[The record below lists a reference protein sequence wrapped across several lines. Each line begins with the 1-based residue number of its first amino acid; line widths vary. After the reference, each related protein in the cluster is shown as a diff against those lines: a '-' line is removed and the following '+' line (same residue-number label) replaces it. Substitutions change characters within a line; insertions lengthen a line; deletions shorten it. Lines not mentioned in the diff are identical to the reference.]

1 MRAITTAALVGAALM
16 ALASTATAQA
26 PASAPG
32 SAGSYPNQMVKIVV
46 PFSAGSVTD
55 GLARIIA
62 DKLTGL
68 WKQQVIVENRPGL
81 PGTTAVAKSQPDG
94 YTLMLTSN
102 GHTIAGVINKN
113 IQFDPV
119 KDFSGVSKVA
129 SVPMVAAVPPD
140 LPVKSLKDFI
150 ALAKEKP
157 GKLNFSSAGLASTTF
172 LSAELLKQAAG
183 IDIMHV
189 PYKGTPEATTA
200 VVRGDV
206 QMYFTPVPMAQ
217 ELSAAGKVV
226 PIAINSNQRSAQ
238 LPNIPT
244 VKESVPSYDY
254 DSWFAI
260 LAPANTPRPILDKI
274 SKDLATVLKLPDVV
288 EKLQARGAAPSP
300 TTPEALDA
308 QLKKETDF
316 YAKVLHDAGVGAN

>member
-1 MRAITTAALVGAALM
+1 MALIAAALM
-16 ALASTATAQA
+16 TLASTAMAQA
-26 PASAPG
+26 PAGEQAN
-32 SAGSYPNQMVKIVV
+32 AYPQQLVKIVV

-62 DKLTGL
+62 DKLSTL

-81 PGTTAVAKSQPDG
+81 PGTTGVAKAQPDG

-119 KDFSGVSKVA
+119 KDFAGVSKVA
-129 SVPMVAAVPPD
+129 SVPMVAVVPPD
-140 LPVKSLKDFI
+140 LPVKSLNDFI

-157 GKLNFSSAGLASTTF
+157 GKLNFSSAGLASTTY
-172 LSAELLKQAAG
+172 LSAELLKQGAG
-183 IDIMHV
+183 IDIVHV

-206 QMYFTPVPMAQ
+206 QMYFTPIPMAQ
-217 ELSAAGKVV
+217 ELSAAGKVR

-238 LPNIPT
+238 LPEVAT
-244 VKESVPSYDY
+244 VKETMPSYDY
-254 DSWFAI
+254 DSWFAV
-260 LAPANTPRPILDKI
+260 LAPAGTPRPILDKV
-274 SKDLATVLKLPDVV
+274 SKDLATVLKMPDVV
-288 EKLQARGAAPSP
+288 EKLQAQGATASP

-308 QLKKETDF
+308 QLKKETEF
-316 YAKVLHDAGVGAN
+316 YAKVLRDAGVGAN

>member
-1 MRAITTAALVGAALM
+1 MRIKTTMALIAAALM
-16 ALASTATAQA
+16 TLASTAMAQA
-26 PASAPG
+26 PAGEQAN
-32 SAGSYPNQMVKIVV
+32 AYPQQLVKIVV

-62 DKLTGL
+62 DKLSTL

-81 PGTTAVAKSQPDG
+81 PGTTGVAKAQPDG

-119 KDFSGVSKVA
+119 KDFAGVSKVA
-129 SVPMVAAVPPD
+129 SVPMVAVVPPD
-140 LPVKSLKDFI
+140 LPVKSLSDFI

-157 GKLNFSSAGLASTTF
+157 GKLNFSSAGLASTTY
-172 LSAELLKQAAG
+172 LSAELLKQGAG
-183 IDIMHV
+183 IDIVHV

-206 QMYFTPVPMAQ
+206 QMYFTPIPMAQ
-217 ELSAAGKVV
+217 ELSAAGKVR

-238 LPNIPT
+238 LPEVAT
-244 VKESVPSYDY
+244 VKETMPAYDY
-254 DSWFAI
+254 DSWFAV
-260 LAPANTPRPILDKI
+260 LAPAGTPRPILDKV

-288 EKLQARGAAPSP
+288 EKLQAQGATASP

-308 QLKKETDF
+308 QLKKETEF
-316 YAKVLHDAGVGAN
+316 YAKVLRDAGVGAN

>member
-1 MRAITTAALVGAALM
+1 MRIKTTMALIAAALM
-16 ALASTATAQA
+16 TLASTAMAQA
-26 PASAPG
+26 PAGEQAN
-32 SAGSYPNQMVKIVV
+32 AYPQQLVKIVV

-62 DKLTGL
+62 DKLSTL

-81 PGTTAVAKSQPDG
+81 PGTTGVAKAQPDG

-119 KDFSGVSKVA
+119 KDFAGVSKVA
-129 SVPMVAAVPPD
+129 SVPMVAVVPPD
-140 LPVKSLKDFI
+140 LQVKSLSDFI

-157 GKLNFSSAGLASTTF
+157 GKLNFSSAGLASTTY
-172 LSAELLKQAAG
+172 LSAELLKQGAG
-183 IDIMHV
+183 IDIVHV

-206 QMYFTPVPMAQ
+206 QMYFTPIPMAQ
-217 ELSAAGKVV
+217 ELSAAGKVR

-238 LPNIPT
+238 LPEVAT
-244 VKESVPSYDY
+244 VKETMPSYDY
-254 DSWFAI
+254 DSWFAV
-260 LAPANTPRPILDKI
+260 LAPAGTPRPILDKV

-288 EKLQARGAAPSP
+288 EKLQAQGATASP

-308 QLKKETDF
+308 QLKKETEF
-316 YAKVLHDAGVGAN
+316 YAKVLRDAGVGAN

>member
-1 MRAITTAALVGAALM
+1 MRTKTTMALIAAALM
-16 ALASTATAQA
+16 TLASTAMAQA
-26 PASAPG
+26 PAGEQAN
-32 SAGSYPNQMVKIVV
+32 AYPQQLVKIVV

-62 DKLTGL
+62 DKLSTL

-81 PGTTAVAKSQPDG
+81 PGTTGVAKAQPDG

-119 KDFSGVSKVA
+119 KDFAGVSKVA
-129 SVPMVAAVPPD
+129 SVPMVAVVPPD
-140 LPVKSLKDFI
+140 LQVKSLSDFI

-157 GKLNFSSAGLASTTF
+157 GKLNFSSAGLASTTY
-172 LSAELLKQAAG
+172 LSAELLKQGAG
-183 IDIMHV
+183 IDIVHV

-206 QMYFTPVPMAQ
+206 QMYFTPIPMAQ
-217 ELSAAGKVV
+217 ELSAAGKVR

-238 LPNIPT
+238 LPEVAT
-244 VKESVPSYDY
+244 VKETMPSYDY
-254 DSWFAI
+254 DSWFAV
-260 LAPANTPRPILDKI
+260 LAPAGTPRPILDKV
-274 SKDLATVLKLPDVV
+274 SKDLATVLKMPDVV
-288 EKLQARGAAPSP
+288 EKLQAQGATASP

-308 QLKKETDF
+308 QLKKETEF
-316 YAKVLHDAGVGAN
+316 YAKVLRDAGVGAN

>member
-1 MRAITTAALVGAALM
+1 MRIKTTMALIAAALM
-16 ALASTATAQA
+16 TLASTAMAQA
-26 PASAPG
+26 PAGEQAN
-32 SAGSYPNQMVKIVV
+32 AYPQQLVKIVV

-62 DKLTGL
+62 DKLSTL

-81 PGTTAVAKSQPDG
+81 PGTTGVAKAQPDG

-119 KDFSGVSKVA
+119 KDFAGVSKVA
-129 SVPMVAAVPPD
+129 SVPMVAVVPPD
-140 LPVKSLKDFI
+140 LPVKSLSDFI

-157 GKLNFSSAGLASTTF
+157 GKLNFSSAGLASTTY
-172 LSAELLKQAAG
+172 LSAELLKQGAG
-183 IDIMHV
+183 IDIVHV

-206 QMYFTPVPMAQ
+206 QMYFTPIPMAQ
-217 ELSAAGKVV
+217 ELSAAGKVR

-238 LPNIPT
+238 LPEVAT
-244 VKESVPSYDY
+244 VKETMPSYDY
-254 DSWFAI
+254 DSWFAV
-260 LAPANTPRPILDKI
+260 LAPAGTPRPILDKV

-288 EKLQARGAAPSP
+288 EKLQAQGATASP

-308 QLKKETDF
+308 QLKKETEF
-316 YAKVLHDAGVGAN
+316 YAKVLRDAGVGAN

>member
-1 MRAITTAALVGAALM
+1 MRTKTTMALIAAALM
-16 ALASTATAQA
+16 TLASTAMAQA
-26 PASAPG
+26 PAGEQAN
-32 SAGSYPNQMVKIVV
+32 AYPQQLVKIVV

-62 DKLTGL
+62 DKLSTL

-81 PGTTAVAKSQPDG
+81 PGTTGVAKAQPDG

-119 KDFSGVSKVA
+119 KDFAGVSKVA
-129 SVPMVAAVPPD
+129 SVPMVAVVPPD
-140 LPVKSLKDFI
+140 LPVKSLSDFI

-157 GKLNFSSAGLASTTF
+157 GKLNFSSAGLASTTY
-172 LSAELLKQAAG
+172 LSAELLKQGAG
-183 IDIMHV
+183 IDIVHV

-206 QMYFTPVPMAQ
+206 QMYFTPIPMAQ
-217 ELSAAGKVV
+217 ELSAAGKVR
-226 PIAINSNQRSAQ
+226 PIAINSNQRNAQ
-238 LPNIPT
+238 LPEVAT
-244 VKESVPSYDY
+244 VKETMPSYDY
-254 DSWFAI
+254 DSWFAV
-260 LAPANTPRPILDKI
+260 LAPAGTPRPLLDKV
-274 SKDLATVLKLPDVV
+274 SKDLATVLKMPDVV
-288 EKLQARGAAPSP
+288 EKLQAQGATASP

-308 QLKKETDF
+308 QLKKETEF
-316 YAKVLHDAGVGAN
+316 YAKVLRDAGVGAN

>member
-1 MRAITTAALVGAALM
+1 MRTKTTMALIAAALM
-16 ALASTATAQA
+16 TLASPAMAQA
-26 PASAPG
+26 PAGEQAN
-32 SAGSYPNQMVKIVV
+32 AYPQQLVKIVV

-62 DKLTGL
+62 DKLSTL

-81 PGTTAVAKSQPDG
+81 PGTTGVAKAQPDG

-119 KDFSGVSKVA
+119 KDFAGVSKVA
-129 SVPMVAAVPPD
+129 SVPMVAVVPPD
-140 LPVKSLKDFI
+140 LPVKSLSDFI
-150 ALAKEKP
+150 TLAKEKP
-157 GKLNFSSAGLASTTF
+157 GKLNFSSAGLASTTY
-172 LSAELLKQAAG
+172 LSAELLKQGAG
-183 IDIMHV
+183 IDIVHV

-206 QMYFTPVPMAQ
+206 QMYFTPIPMAQ
-217 ELSAAGKVV
+217 ELSAAGKVR

-238 LPNIPT
+238 LPEVAT
-244 VKESVPSYDY
+244 VKETMPSYDY
-254 DSWFAI
+254 DSWFAV
-260 LAPANTPRPILDKI
+260 LAPAGTPRPILDKV

-288 EKLQARGAAPSP
+288 EKLQAQGATASP

-308 QLKKETDF
+308 QLKKETEF
-316 YAKVLHDAGVGAN
+316 YAKVLRDAGVGAN

>member
-1 MRAITTAALVGAALM
+1 MRTKTTMGLIAAALM
-16 ALASTATAQA
+16 TLAATAMAQA
-26 PASAPG
+26 PAGA
-32 SAGSYPNQMVKIVV
+32 YPQQLVKIVV

-62 DKLTGL
+62 DKLSTL

-81 PGTTAVAKSQPDG
+81 PGTTGVAKAQPDG

-119 KDFSGVSKVA
+119 KDFAGVSKVA
-129 SVPMVAAVPPD
+129 SVPMVAVVPPD
-140 LPVKSLKDFI
+140 LPVKSLSDFI

-157 GKLNFSSAGLASTTF
+157 GKLNFSSAGLASTTY
-172 LSAELLKQAAG
+172 LSAELLKQGAG
-183 IDIMHV
+183 IDIVHV

-206 QMYFTPVPMAQ
+206 QMYFTPIPMAQ
-217 ELSAAGKVV
+217 ELSAAGKVR

-238 LPNIPT
+238 LPEVAT
-244 VKESVPSYDY
+244 VKETMPSYDY
-254 DSWFAI
+254 DSWFAV
-260 LAPANTPRPILDKI
+260 LAPAGTPRPILDKV

-288 EKLQARGAAPSP
+288 EKLQAQGATASP
-300 TTPEALDA
+300 TTPEALDT
-308 QLKKETDF
+308 QLKKETEF
-316 YAKVLHDAGVGAN
+316 YAKVLRDAGVGAN

>member
-1 MRAITTAALVGAALM
+1 MRPTITTALVGAALM
-16 ALASTATAQA
+16 ALASTAVAQA
-26 PASAPG
+26 PAG
-32 SAGSYPNQMVKIVV
+32 SAASYPNQLVKIVV

-62 DKLTGL
+62 DKLSDL

-81 PGTTAVAKSQPDG
+81 PGTTSVAKSPPDG

-113 IQFDPV
+113 LQFDPV
-119 KDFSGVSKVA
+119 KDFSGVTKVA
-129 SVPMVAAVPPD
+129 SVPMVAVVPPD
-140 LPVKSLKDFI
+140 LPVKSLNEFI

-172 LSAELLKQAAG
+172 LSAELLKQGAK

-206 QMYFTPVPMAQ
+206 QMYFTPIPMAQ
-217 ELSAAGKVV
+217 ELAAAGKVR
-226 PIAINSNQRSAQ
+226 PIAINSNQRSPQ
-238 LPNIPT
+238 LPDIQT
-244 VKESVPSYDY
+244 VKESVPGYDY

-274 SKDLATVLKLPDVV
+274 SKDIASVLKAPDVV
-288 EKLQARGAAPSP
+288 EKLQAQGATASP
-300 TTPEALDA
+300 TTPDALDA
-308 QLKKETDF
+308 QVKRETEF
-316 YAKVLHDAGVGAN
+316 YARVLHDAGVGGN

>member
-1 MRAITTAALVGAALM
+1 MRIKTTKALIAAALM
-16 ALASTATAQA
+16 TLASTAMAQA
-26 PASAPG
+26 PAGEQAN
-32 SAGSYPNQMVKIVV
+32 AYPQQLVKIVV

-62 DKLTGL
+62 DKLSTL

-81 PGTTAVAKSQPDG
+81 PGTTGVAKAQPDG

-119 KDFSGVSKVA
+119 KDFAGVSKVA
-129 SVPMVAAVPPD
+129 SVPMVAVVPPD
-140 LPVKSLKDFI
+140 LPVKSLSDFI

-157 GKLNFSSAGLASTTF
+157 GKLNFSSAGLASTTY
-172 LSAELLKQAAG
+172 LSAELLKQGAG
-183 IDIMHV
+183 IDIVHV

-206 QMYFTPVPMAQ
+206 QMYFTPIPMAQ
-217 ELSAAGKVV
+217 ELSAAGKVR

-238 LPNIPT
+238 LPEVAT
-244 VKESVPSYDY
+244 VKETMPSYDY
-254 DSWFAI
+254 DSWFAV
-260 LAPANTPRPILDKI
+260 LAPAGTPRPILDKV
-274 SKDLATVLKLPDVV
+274 SKDLATVLKMPDVV
-288 EKLQARGAAPSP
+288 EKLQAQGATASP

-308 QLKKETDF
+308 QLKKETEF
-316 YAKVLHDAGVGAN
+316 YAKVLRDAGVGAN

>member
-1 MRAITTAALVGAALM
+1 MRTKTTMALIAAALM
-16 ALASTATAQA
+16 TLASTAMAQA
-26 PASAPG
+26 PAGEQAN
-32 SAGSYPNQMVKIVV
+32 AYPQQLVKIVV

-62 DKLTGL
+62 DKLSTL

-81 PGTTAVAKSQPDG
+81 PGTTGVAKAQPDG

-119 KDFSGVSKVA
+119 KDFAGVSKVA
-129 SVPMVAAVPPD
+129 SVPMVAVVPPD
-140 LPVKSLKDFI
+140 LPVKSLSDFI

-157 GKLNFSSAGLASTTF
+157 GKLNFSSAGLASTTY
-172 LSAELLKQAAG
+172 LSAELLKQGAG
-183 IDIMHV
+183 IDIVHV

-206 QMYFTPVPMAQ
+206 QMYFTPIPMAQ
-217 ELSAAGKVV
+217 ELSAAGKVR

-238 LPNIPT
+238 LPEVAT
-244 VKESVPSYDY
+244 VKETMPSYDY
-254 DSWFAI
+254 DSWFAV
-260 LAPANTPRPILDKI
+260 LAPAGTPRPILDKV

-288 EKLQARGAAPSP
+288 EKLQAQGATASP

-308 QLKKETDF
+308 QLKKETEF
-316 YAKVLHDAGVGAN
+316 YAKVLRDAGVGAN

>member
-1 MRAITTAALVGAALM
+1 MRTKTTMALIAAALM
-16 ALASTATAQA
+16 TLASTAMAQA
-26 PASAPG
+26 PAREQAN
-32 SAGSYPNQMVKIVV
+32 AYPQQLVKIVV

-62 DKLTGL
+62 DKLSTL

-81 PGTTAVAKSQPDG
+81 PGTTGVAKAQPDG

-119 KDFSGVSKVA
+119 KDFAGVSKVA
-129 SVPMVAAVPPD
+129 SVPMVAVVPPD
-140 LPVKSLKDFI
+140 LPVKSLSDFI

-157 GKLNFSSAGLASTTF
+157 GKLNFSSAGLASTTY
-172 LSAELLKQAAG
+172 LSAELLKQGAG
-183 IDIMHV
+183 IDIVHV

-206 QMYFTPVPMAQ
+206 QMYFTPIPMAQ
-217 ELSAAGKVV
+217 ELSAAGKVR

-238 LPNIPT
+238 LPEVAT
-244 VKESVPSYDY
+244 VKETMPSYDY
-254 DSWFAI
+254 DSWFAV
-260 LAPANTPRPILDKI
+260 LAPAGTPRPILDKV

-288 EKLQARGAAPSP
+288 EKLQAQGATASP

-308 QLKKETDF
+308 QLKKETEF
-316 YAKVLHDAGVGAN
+316 YAKVLRDAGVGAN

>member
-1 MRAITTAALVGAALM
+1 MRIKTTMALIAAALM
-16 ALASTATAQA
+16 TLASTAMAQA
-26 PASAPG
+26 PAGEQAN
-32 SAGSYPNQMVKIVV
+32 AYPQQLVKIVV

-62 DKLTGL
+62 DKLSTL

-81 PGTTAVAKSQPDG
+81 PGTTGVAKAQPDG

-119 KDFSGVSKVA
+119 KDFAGVSKVA
-129 SVPMVAAVPPD
+129 SVPMVAVVPPD
-140 LPVKSLKDFI
+140 LPVKSLSDFI

-157 GKLNFSSAGLASTTF
+157 GKLNFSSAGLASTTY
-172 LSAELLKQAAG
+172 LSAELLKQGAG
-183 IDIMHV
+183 IDIVHV

-206 QMYFTPVPMAQ
+206 QMYFTPIPMAQ
-217 ELSAAGKVV
+217 ELSAAGKVR

-238 LPNIPT
+238 LPEVAT
-244 VKESVPSYDY
+244 VKETMPSYDY
-254 DSWFAI
+254 DSWFAV
-260 LAPANTPRPILDKI
+260 LAPAGTPRPILDKV

-288 EKLQARGAAPSP
+288 EKLQAQGATASP

-308 QLKKETDF
+308 QLKKETEF
-316 YAKVLHDAGVGAN
+316 YAKVLRDAAVGAN

>member
-1 MRAITTAALVGAALM
+1 MRTKTTMALIAAALM
-16 ALASTATAQA
+16 TLASTAMAQA
-26 PASAPG
+26 PAGEQAN
-32 SAGSYPNQMVKIVV
+32 AYPQQLVKIVV

-62 DKLTGL
+62 DKLSTL

-81 PGTTAVAKSQPDG
+81 PGTTGVAKAQPDG

-119 KDFSGVSKVA
+119 KDFAGVSKVA
-129 SVPMVAAVPPD
+129 SVPMVAVVPPD
-140 LPVKSLKDFI
+140 LPVKSLNDFI

-157 GKLNFSSAGLASTTF
+157 GKLNFSSAGLASTTY
-172 LSAELLKQAAG
+172 LSAELLKQGAG
-183 IDIMHV
+183 IDIVHV

-206 QMYFTPVPMAQ
+206 QMYFTPIPMAQ
-217 ELSAAGKVV
+217 ELSAAGKVR

-238 LPNIPT
+238 LPEVAT
-244 VKESVPSYDY
+244 VKETMPSYDY
-254 DSWFAI
+254 DSWFAV
-260 LAPANTPRPILDKI
+260 LAPAGTPRPILDKV
-274 SKDLATVLKLPDVV
+274 SKDLATVLKMPDVV
-288 EKLQARGAAPSP
+288 EKLQAQGATASP

-308 QLKKETDF
+308 QLKKETEF
-316 YAKVLHDAGVGAN
+316 YAKVLRDAGVGAN

>member
-1 MRAITTAALVGAALM
+1 MRIKTTMALIAAALM
-16 ALASTATAQA
+16 TLASTAMAQA
-26 PASAPG
+26 PAGEQAN
-32 SAGSYPNQMVKIVV
+32 AYPQQLVKIVV

-62 DKLTGL
+62 DKLSTL

-81 PGTTAVAKSQPDG
+81 PGTTGVAKAQPDG

-119 KDFSGVSKVA
+119 KDFAGVSKVA
-129 SVPMVAAVPPD
+129 SVPMVAVVPPD
-140 LPVKSLKDFI
+140 LPVKSLNDFI

-157 GKLNFSSAGLASTTF
+157 GKLNFSSAGLASTTY
-172 LSAELLKQAAG
+172 LSAELLKQGAG
-183 IDIMHV
+183 IDIVHV

-206 QMYFTPVPMAQ
+206 QMYFTPIPMAQ
-217 ELSAAGKVV
+217 ELSAAGKVR

-238 LPNIPT
+238 LPEVAT
-244 VKESVPSYDY
+244 VKETMPSYDY
-254 DSWFAI
+254 DSWFAV
-260 LAPANTPRPILDKI
+260 LAPAGTPRPIVDKV

-288 EKLQARGAAPSP
+288 EKLQAQGATASP

-308 QLKKETDF
+308 QLKKETEF
-316 YAKVLHDAGVGAN
+316 YAKVLRDAGVGAN

>member
-1 MRAITTAALVGAALM
+1 MRIKTTMALIAAALM
-16 ALASTATAQA
+16 TLASTAMAQA
-26 PASAPG
+26 PAGEQAN
-32 SAGSYPNQMVKIVV
+32 AYPQQLVKIVV

-62 DKLTGL
+62 DKLSTL

-81 PGTTAVAKSQPDG
+81 PGTTGVAKAQPDG

-119 KDFSGVSKVA
+119 KDFAGVSKVA
-129 SVPMVAAVPPD
+129 SVPMVAVVPPD
-140 LPVKSLKDFI
+140 LPVKSLNDFI

-157 GKLNFSSAGLASTTF
+157 GKLNFSSAGLASTTY
-172 LSAELLKQAAG
+172 LSAELLKQGAG
-183 IDIMHV
+183 IDIVHV

-206 QMYFTPVPMAQ
+206 QMYFTPIPMAQ
-217 ELSAAGKVV
+217 ELSAAGKVR

-238 LPNIPT
+238 LPEVAT
-244 VKESVPSYDY
+244 VKETMPSYDY
-254 DSWFAI
+254 DSWFAV
-260 LAPANTPRPILDKI
+260 LAPAGTPRPILDKV

-288 EKLQARGAAPSP
+288 EKLQAQGATASP

-308 QLKKETDF
+308 QLKKETEF
-316 YAKVLHDAGVGAN
+316 YAKVLRDAGVGAN

>member
-1 MRAITTAALVGAALM
+1 MRIKTTMALIAAALM
-16 ALASTATAQA
+16 TLASTAMAQA
-26 PASAPG
+26 PAGEQAN
-32 SAGSYPNQMVKIVV
+32 AYPQQLVKIVV

-62 DKLTGL
+62 DKLSTL

-81 PGTTAVAKSQPDG
+81 PGTTGVAKAQPDG

-119 KDFSGVSKVA
+119 KDFAGVSKVA
-129 SVPMVAAVPPD
+129 SVPMVAVVPPD
-140 LPVKSLKDFI
+140 LPVKSLNDFI

-157 GKLNFSSAGLASTTF
+157 GKLNFSSAGLASTTY
-172 LSAELLKQAAG
+172 LSAELLKQGAG
-183 IDIMHV
+183 IDIVHV

-206 QMYFTPVPMAQ
+206 QMYFTPIPMAQ
-217 ELSAAGKVV
+217 ELSAAGKVR

-238 LPNIPT
+238 LPEVAT
-244 VKESVPSYDY
+244 VKETMPSYDY
-254 DSWFAI
+254 DSWFAV
-260 LAPANTPRPILDKI
+260 LAPAGTPRPILDKV
-274 SKDLATVLKLPDVV
+274 SKDLATVLKMPDVV
-288 EKLQARGAAPSP
+288 EKLQAQGATASP

-308 QLKKETDF
+308 QLKKETEF
-316 YAKVLHDAGVGAN
+316 YAKVLRDAGVGAN

>member
-1 MRAITTAALVGAALM
+1 MRTKTTMALIAAALM
-16 ALASTATAQA
+16 TLASTAMAQA
-26 PASAPG
+26 PAGEQAN
-32 SAGSYPNQMVKIVV
+32 AYPQQLVKIVV

-62 DKLTGL
+62 DKLSTL

-81 PGTTAVAKSQPDG
+81 PGTTGVAKAQPDG

-119 KDFSGVSKVA
+119 KDFAGVSKVA
-129 SVPMVAAVPPD
+129 SVPMVAVVPPD
-140 LPVKSLKDFI
+140 LPVKSLSDFI

-157 GKLNFSSAGLASTTF
+157 GKLNFSSAGLASTTY
-172 LSAELLKQAAG
+172 LSAELLKQGAG
-183 IDIMHV
+183 IDIVHV

-206 QMYFTPVPMAQ
+206 QMYFTPIPMAQ
-217 ELSAAGKVV
+217 ELSAAGKVR

-238 LPNIPT
+238 LPEVAT
-244 VKESVPSYDY
+244 VKETMPSYDY
-254 DSWFAI
+254 DSWFAV
-260 LAPANTPRPILDKI
+260 LAPAGTPRPILDKV
-274 SKDLATVLKLPDVV
+274 SKDLATVLKLPDVA
-288 EKLQARGAAPSP
+288 EKLQAQGATASP

-308 QLKKETDF
+308 QLKKETEF
-316 YAKVLHDAGVGAN
+316 YAKVLRDAGVGAN

>member
-1 MRAITTAALVGAALM
+1 MRTKTTMALIAAALM
-16 ALASTATAQA
+16 TLASTAMAQA
-26 PASAPG
+26 PAGEQAN
-32 SAGSYPNQMVKIVV
+32 AYPQQLVKIVV

-62 DKLTGL
+62 DKLSTL

-81 PGTTAVAKSQPDG
+81 PGTTGVAKAQPDG

-119 KDFSGVSKVA
+119 KDFAGVSKVA
-129 SVPMVAAVPPD
+129 SVPMVAVVPPD
-140 LPVKSLKDFI
+140 LPVKSLNDFI

-157 GKLNFSSAGLASTTF
+157 GKLNFSSAGLASTTY
-172 LSAELLKQAAG
+172 LSAELLKQGAG
-183 IDIMHV
+183 IDIVHV

-206 QMYFTPVPMAQ
+206 QMYFTPIPMAQ
-217 ELSAAGKVV
+217 ELSAAGKVR

-238 LPNIPT
+238 LPEVAT
-244 VKESVPSYDY
+244 VKETMPSYDY
-254 DSWFAI
+254 DSWFAV
-260 LAPANTPRPILDKI
+260 LAPAGTPRPILDKV

-288 EKLQARGAAPSP
+288 EKLQAQGATASP

-308 QLKKETDF
+308 QLKKETEF
-316 YAKVLHDAGVGAN
+316 YAKVLRDAGVGAN

>member
-1 MRAITTAALVGAALM
+1 MRLTART
-16 ALASTATAQA
+16 ALAGATLIALWSSALAQT
-26 PASAPG
+26 PAAE
-32 SAGSYPNQMVKIVV
+32 SAGSYPNQVVKIVV

-62 DKLTGL
+62 DKLSEL

-81 PGTTAVAKSQPDG
+81 PGTTAVAKSASDG

-113 IQFDPV
+113 LQFDPV
-119 KDFSGVSKVA
+119 KDFAGVTKVA
-129 SVPMVAAVPPD
+129 SVPMVAVVPPD

-172 LSAELLKQAAG
+172 LSAELLKQGAG

-206 QMYFTPVPMAQ
+206 QMYFTPIPAAQ
-217 ELSAAGKVV
+217 ELAAAGKVR
-226 PIAINSNQRSAQ
+226 PIAINSNQRSPQ
-238 LPNIPT
+238 LPDIPT

-260 LAPANTPRPILDKI
+260 LAPANTPRPILDKAA
-274 SKDLATVLKLPDVV
+274 KDIAVVLKMPDVV
-288 EKLQARGAAPSP
+288 EKLRAQGAQPSP
-300 TTPEALDA
+300 TTPEALEA
-308 QLKKETDF
+308 QVKRETEF
-316 YAKVLHDAGVGAN
+316 YTKVLHDAGVGN

>member
-1 MRAITTAALVGAALM
+1 MRTKTTMALIAAALM
-16 ALASTATAQA
+16 TLASTAMAQA
-26 PASAPG
+26 PAGEQAN
-32 SAGSYPNQMVKIVV
+32 AYPQQLVKIVV

-62 DKLTGL
+62 DKLSTL

-81 PGTTAVAKSQPDG
+81 PGTTGVAKAQPDG

-119 KDFSGVSKVA
+119 KDFAGVSKVA
-129 SVPMVAAVPPD
+129 SVPMVAVVPPD
-140 LPVKSLKDFI
+140 LPVKSLSDFI

-157 GKLNFSSAGLASTTF
+157 GKLNFSSAGLASTTY
-172 LSAELLKQAAG
+172 LSAELLKQGAG
-183 IDIMHV
+183 IDIVHV

-206 QMYFTPVPMAQ
+206 QMYFTPIPMAQ
-217 ELSAAGKVV
+217 ELSAAGKVR

-238 LPNIPT
+238 LPEVAT
-244 VKESVPSYDY
+244 VKETMPSYDY
-254 DSWFAI
+254 DSWFAV
-260 LAPANTPRPILDKI
+260 LAPAGTPRPILDKV
-274 SKDLATVLKLPDVV
+274 SKDLATVLKMPDVV
-288 EKLQARGAAPSP
+288 EKLQAQGATASP

-308 QLKKETDF
+308 QLKKETEF
-316 YAKVLHDAGVGAN
+316 YAKVLREAGVGAN